1 MPVRARLP
9 LSVSEE
15 ESSECAPIKWAR
27 QPVTLGHSHH
37 TQRAPRARR
46 ASVLLRASQGA
57 RRRSAVRRRC
67 GCARALVSS
76 FEHSQTCCATTK
88 GGEKAETSGWG
99 HLKRTRLE
107 LFCAR
112 VLLILCVWQTALV
125 NRTIAS
131 TRESHQRAKK
141 RFNGWFERRVWFT
154 GQDH

>member
-1 MPVRARLP
+1 

-15 ESSECAPIKWAR
+15 ESSECALIKWAR
-27 QPVTLGHSHH
+27 QPVTLGHSFH
-37 TQRAPRARR
+37 TQRASRARH

-57 RRRSAVRRRC
+57 RRRSTVRRRC

-99 HLKRTRLE
+99 SLE
-107 LFCAR
+107 THTLR
-112 VLLILCVWQTALV
+112 VVLCTSFVVLCVWQTALV